1 MSADNAAV
9 RATVRKISL
18 RLSAFIGM
26 MFFVNFLDR
35 VSISFAGPSGMNHD
49 LGLTAAQF
57 GFAAGVFFIGYILL
71 EIPSNLALHR
81 FGARVWLARI
91 MITWGIVTVLF
102 TWVQGATQLYWL
114 RFILGIAE
122 AGFFPG
128 AILFLSLWVPQR
140 FRSQVLASF
149 YIAQPLTIVIGSPLA
164 ALMMQLH
171 GLTGLAGW
179 RTMYLGVGLLAVI
192 VGIVTFFLLPDRPA
206 QARWLTADEKTWL
219 QAELAKEDGAPRH
232 ASPLGAMANGRVWL
246 LSVVYFGLV
255 YGLYAIAFFLPTI
268 IAGFQSKAGV
278 HFGVM
283 EKALITAIPY
293 LPAAIVLFF
302 WSRDATK
309 RGVRAWHVG
318 IPAIAGAI
326 AIPLAVQV
334 SDTVAIMALM
344 TVVACAIFA
353 ALPVFWSIPSRFLT
367 GGAAAAGIA
376 LINTVGNIAGFVAPY
391 ITGYLKG
398 ATGGYQLPMLIV
410 GLFMA
415 LSAVVIFS
423 LTLTQTPSAPQA
435 NGVRRAVN

>member
-18 RLSAFIGM
+18 RLSIFIGL

-49 LGLTAAQF
+49 LGLSAAQF
-57 GFAAGVFFIGYILL
+57 GFAAGIFFIGYIIL

-102 TWVQGATQLYWL
+102 TWVQSVTQLYWL
-114 RFILGIAE
+114 RFFLGIAE

-164 ALMMQLH
+164 ALLMQLH
-171 GLTGLAGW
+171 GVTGLAGW

-192 VGIVTFFLLPDRPA
+192 VGIVTFFLLPDRPSEA
-206 QARWLTADEKTWL
+206 KWLTTDEKSWL
-219 QAELAKEDGAPRH
+219 KAELANEDGVPRH
-232 ASPLGAMANGRVWL
+232 ASPIKAMTNGRVWL
-246 LSVVYFGLV
+246 LAVVYFGLV

-268 IAGFQSKAGV
+268 IAGFQSKTGA

-293 LPAAIVLFF
+293 LPAAIVLFL

-309 RGVRAWHVG
+309 RGVRAWHIG
-318 IPAIAGAI
+318 IPALAGAI

-334 SDTVAIMALM
+334 SDTVAVMALM

-376 LINTVGNIAGFVAPY
+376 LINTVGNVAGFVAPY
-391 ITGYLKG
+391 ITGYLKSV
-398 ATGGYQLPMLIV
+398 TGGYQLPMLIV
-410 GLFMA
+410 GVFMA

-423 LTLTQTPSAPQA
+423 LTLKQAPPAPQA
-435 NGVRRAVN
+435 NGTRRATP